1 MDTSINY
8 ELLAQAVILSAM
20 EDAQGQD
27 AEALMAKQWLD
38 GVDFERF
45 GLEELAENVGQEG
58 AVAHAGC
65 EKYGSK

>member
-20 EDAQGQD
+20 EDAQRQD
-27 AEALMAKQWLD
+27 AEALMARQWLD

-45 GLEELAENVGQEG
+45 GLEELAENVGYEG
-58 AVAHAGC
+58 TLAHAGC
-65 EKYGSK
+65 EKYGAR